1 MELTGPG
8 ALPRRNVAP
17 LLAQVDGAVRL
28 IRNAQ
33 RHPPVAVTTFA
44 SFASLRRLPRVPE
57 FQKLH
62 LASDISI
69 SAADQLADLDGP
81 AIDLA
86 LRYGQRHQA
95 PPRSTELSSD
105 LLTAVASLALR
116 DRRPVGTAAAL
127 AQHTLLEEIH
137 ARPSAEYLS
146 WRHGLRLHAPPWL
159 EPRGWVCLNLPR
171 QQIQAALAGPGVAL
185 ARLSRLALVRESLDR
200 GKLVE
205 PFGAAGR
212 FASAFAYG
220 LVRWPAQHQR
230 PVLPAFENWLLTQ
243 PTLTRR
249 AQTQQDP
256 TP

>member
-1 MELTGPG
+1 MHLTQRAVGNQPSAVSLQIRGLANELGARLLLRGTRHVELTGPG

-105 LLTAVASLALR
+105 LLTAVAGLALR

-137 ARPSAEYLS
+137 ARPSAECLS
-146 WRHGLRLHAPPWL
+146 WRHGLRLHAPPQL

-171 QQIQAALAGPGVAL
+171 QQILAALAGPA
-185 ARLSRLALVRESLDR
+185 STPS
-200 GKLVE
+200 
-205 PFGAAGR
+205 AAG
-212 FASAFAYG
+212 F
-220 LVRWPAQHQR
+220 
-230 PVLPAFENWLLTQ
+230 
-243 PTLTRR
+243 
-249 AQTQQDP
+249 
-256 TP
+256 